1 MTNFKFIAA
10 LMVFIA
16 GAGGGYL
23 AARLS
28 QTRSS
33 EKISSM
39 ANALAGGVF
48 LGAAFLHML
57 PDAIENFETFLPDD
71 SYPFFALTAAGGFLV
86 VLFLEKVLGAGF
98 DRAGNGE
105 EGAIY
110 PYILM
115 LTLSIHSIVTGMALG
130 LESQLVSAGAIL
142 IAILAHKT
150 TASMALALSFNR
162 GNAPATRARN
172 LLWMFYTTTPI
183 GILGGMWIGDS
194 LQGAGEVHFEAIFD
208 SLAAGTFLYVA
219 IMDILSEEFEGSR
232 GHSGR
237 FVFTL
242 FGFAIMA
249 TVAIWT

>member
-86 VLFLEKVLGAGF
+86 VLFLEKARITTWRSRSGCRVGLSSFICFTAARMNCLWSM
-98 DRAGNGE
+98 RACSDFRS
-105 EGAIY
+105 Y
-110 PYILM
+110 KL
-115 LTLSIHSIVTGMALG
+115 
-130 LESQLVSAGAIL
+130 
-142 IAILAHKT
+142 
-150 TASMALALSFNR
+150 
-162 GNAPATRARN
+162 
-172 LLWMFYTTTPI
+172 
-183 GILGGMWIGDS
+183 
-194 LQGAGEVHFEAIFD
+194 
-208 SLAAGTFLYVA
+208 
-219 IMDILSEEFEGSR
+219 
-232 GHSGR
+232 
-237 FVFTL
+237 
-242 FGFAIMA
+242 
-249 TVAIWT
+249 